1 MFNLSY
7 QRNVNIT
14 LTNDIS
20 LRCSSPLHSNEKRD
34 ERREERTDESG
45 GQRRK
50 GRKGVEEGER
60 GKQRTRLST

>member
-34 ERREERTDESG
+34 ERREERKDESG
-45 GQRRK
+45 GHR
-50 GRKGVEEGER
+50 RKGVEEGER
-60 GKQRTRLST
+60 GKRRTRLST